1 MIVGVFLG
9 VYSAQRPNGISSHFV
24 SFFALFGYSA
34 PVFWS
39 GLLLLIGFSLH
50 IQWFP
55 VAGIR
60 DVTIEGNFFEEA
72 IDVIRHMVLPVITLA
87 SIFLALYSRLSRA
100 TMMEVLGSDYIR
112 TAKSKGLTDREII
125 YKHALKN
132 SLSPVITLAGLQF
145 SAVVS
150 GAILVE
156 SVFSWPGL
164 GTLAFESI
172 IARDTPTILGI
183 LFFSALVVIVGNL
196 LTDLPLSLVDPRVR
210 TNIAAVIALII
221 LFLIIL
227 VAIFGPTLYPVDP
240 FDMVWMPFSPPGE
253 EGFIFGT
260 DYLGRDLVAM
270 IIHGA
275 RVSIIIGVSAAF
287 VTVFIGVSVGA
298 MAGFYRGWVEEVLMR
313 ITEFFQVLPT
323 LLFAMVIVALFGAS
337 LTMITIAIGAVSW
350 TAVARITR
358 AEFLRIRELEYVTAS
373 RASGAN
379 NFILMFGI
387 ILPNALPP
395 IIVQAALMVG
405 SAILFEAGLSFLG
418 LTDPNVVSWG
428 QVIGSN
434 RSYLLDA
441 GFTVTIP
448 GAAIF
453 ITVLCISLVGDG
465 LNDAL
470 NPKLR
475 QR

>member
-1 MIVGVFLG
+1 MMHLAPGDVADSISQSMGGADEEVLNEIRVTYGLDRPFIVQLGSYIGKVMRFDLGYSFFYTQPVSQLIFQKLPATLLLVLTAQFLALIVGVFLG
-9 VYSAQRPNGISSHFV
+9 VYSAQRPNGLSSHFV

-55 VAGIR
+55 VAGMR
-60 DVTIEGNFFEEA
+60 DVTIEGNFLEET
-72 IDVIRHMVLPVITLA
+72 IDIIRHMVLPVITLA

-196 LTDLPLSLVDPRVR
+196 LTDLTLRLVDPRVR
-210 TNIAAVIALII
+210 TN
-221 LFLIIL
+221 
-227 VAIFGPTLYPVDP
+227 G
-240 FDMVWMPFSPPGE
+240 
-253 EGFIFGT
+253 
-260 DYLGRDLVAM
+260 
-270 IIHGA
+270 
-275 RVSIIIGVSAAF
+275 
-287 VTVFIGVSVGA
+287 
-298 MAGFYRGWVEEVLMR
+298 
-313 ITEFFQVLPT
+313 
-323 LLFAMVIVALFGAS
+323 
-337 LTMITIAIGAVSW
+337 
-350 TAVARITR
+350 
-358 AEFLRIRELEYVTAS
+358 
-373 RASGAN
+373 
-379 NFILMFGI
+379 
-387 ILPNALPP
+387 
-395 IIVQAALMVG
+395 
-405 SAILFEAGLSFLG
+405 
-418 LTDPNVVSWG
+418 
-428 QVIGSN
+428 
-434 RSYLLDA
+434 
-441 GFTVTIP
+441 
-448 GAAIF
+448 
-453 ITVLCISLVGDG
+453 
-465 LNDAL
+465 
-470 NPKLR
+470 
-475 QR
+475 

>member
-1 MIVGVFLG
+1 MYAGILLLAVIILNFGMMHLAPGDVADSISQSMGGADEEILNEIRATYGLDRPFIVQLGSYIGKVIRFDLGYSFFYTQPVSQLIFQKLPATLLLVLTAQFVALIVGVFLG
-9 VYSAQRPNGISSHFV
+9 VYSAQRPNGLSSHFV

-55 VAGIR
+55 VAGMR
-60 DVTIEGNFFEEA
+60 DVTIEGNFLEEA
-72 IDVIRHMVLPVITLA
+72 IDIIRHMVLPVITLA

-196 LTDLPLSLVDPRVR
+196 LTDLALRLVDPRVR
-210 TNIAAVIALII
+210 TN
-221 LFLIIL
+221 
-227 VAIFGPTLYPVDP
+227 G
-240 FDMVWMPFSPPGE
+240 
-253 EGFIFGT
+253 
-260 DYLGRDLVAM
+260 
-270 IIHGA
+270 
-275 RVSIIIGVSAAF
+275 
-287 VTVFIGVSVGA
+287 
-298 MAGFYRGWVEEVLMR
+298 
-313 ITEFFQVLPT
+313 
-323 LLFAMVIVALFGAS
+323 
-337 LTMITIAIGAVSW
+337 
-350 TAVARITR
+350 
-358 AEFLRIRELEYVTAS
+358 
-373 RASGAN
+373 
-379 NFILMFGI
+379 
-387 ILPNALPP
+387 
-395 IIVQAALMVG
+395 
-405 SAILFEAGLSFLG
+405 
-418 LTDPNVVSWG
+418 
-428 QVIGSN
+428 
-434 RSYLLDA
+434 
-441 GFTVTIP
+441 
-448 GAAIF
+448 
-453 ITVLCISLVGDG
+453 
-465 LNDAL
+465 
-470 NPKLR
+470 
-475 QR
+475 